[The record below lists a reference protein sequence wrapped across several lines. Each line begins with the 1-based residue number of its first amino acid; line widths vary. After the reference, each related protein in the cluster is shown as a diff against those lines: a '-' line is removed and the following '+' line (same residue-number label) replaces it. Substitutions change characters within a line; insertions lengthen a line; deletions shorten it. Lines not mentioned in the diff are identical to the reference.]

1 MMKQV
6 RMAALLTGVGAIF
19 MTPTA
24 MADDASGSASITV
37 RQPVSLTNTTDL
49 AFGTVDAPTDA
60 TTTFTIANNG
70 GTSTSGGN
78 GPFATG
84 EAAGVVTIA
93 AENGQTIALSAAAST
108 CTGATG
114 VALTTITGDY
124 NGTAFDSATANT
136 ATFSSAV
143 TTIDVGGSVTVDV
156 GTTGAATCAYTVT
169 VNYN

>member
-1 MMKQV
+1 MLKQV
-6 RMAALLTGVGAIF
+6 RIAAFLGGVGSVVFAPAAMAA
-19 MTPTA
+19 
-24 MADDASGSASITV
+24 DANGNASITV
-37 RQPVSLTNTTDL
+37 RQPVALTNTTDL

-60 TTTFTIANNG
+60 TTTFVVATDG
-70 GTSTSGGN
+70 STSTSGGN
-78 GPFATG
+78 GAFATG

-124 NGTAFDSATANT
+124 NGTAFDSSAANT
-136 ATFSSAV
+136 ATFSSGT